1 MAQRTSTLPGQSVAD
16 TAGPDEG
23 PLGLPAAAT
32 AFAPTAA
39 IFAGS
44 DNAGADYAQSD
55 DGFGVEGDP
64 GARTEPGR
72 AADAAPSAGP
82 YVSPG
87 PGAAVGRVIQR
98 TISVARNAAGE
109 SGPMYEAITGF
120 PAVSAAPEQMP
131 TATPAPATSASVPR
145 PGGQRPV
152 RLQRWNASTGMVPG
166 RPARARNVRR
176 RWHIWRTDRSQ
187 RRDSGAKRP
196 PATDQTLHGQPS

>member
-1 MAQRTSTLPGQSVAD
+1 MRARWGSLPRRR
-16 TAGPDEG
+16 P
-23 PLGLPAAAT
+23 
-32 AFAPTAA
+32 FAPTAA

-82 YVSPG
+82 DVSPG

-98 TISVARNAAGE
+98 TISVAQNAAGE

-166 RPARARNVRR
+166 AAGSSPERAETLAHLAN
-176 RWHIWRTDRSQ
+176 RSFAETAPVGP
-187 RRDSGAKRP
+187 RGPRLRIRHFTASP
-196 PATDQTLHGQPS
+196 PEPGFSASAAGRGR